1 MRRNVTWAVSTAAA
15 VVLLLSYR
23 TSLHGPDGDRAGGAP
38 SAGSASAQTT
48 GSPADS
54 SADSSADS
62 PADSPAAGLAAG
74 SAGVSGSF
82 TGTAVP
88 TRWGPVQVRI
98 AVTDGRITAATA
110 VRYPNQN
117 PHDQQINAAAIPLLN
132 AAAVRAQSADL
143 DTISGAT
150 VTSQGYIA
158 SLQSA
163 IDQAHL

>member
-48 GSPADS
+48 GSP
-54 SADSSADS
+54 ADSSADS